1 MDRDNKYLMEKHSW
15 SSLRAKTKKI
25 NPELANIIDEL
36 SPSDKYT
43 FYTLKYPYGALIVD
57 RGVFQV
63 INENGMLVPLQ
74 HSSITNNIK
83 EDLGYNKMIPTGFI
97 SKNSI
102 ETFFMAKNHTI
113 PASLYGLGDMLAL
126 WHVLEGNNTY
136 QVGPVWNISSGART
150 VFMLPKI
157 TDKNSY
163 KTLKAKYALKLIP
176 QNLNE
181 HWQIF
186 SHLANHAAFSEEWHS
201 EIIFFSKKWFS
212 NLKDKAFSQLFR
224 HLLHDVWLS
233 SSFRRN
239 QFIVDFAFSVAQEQR
254 NLKPNPYLAD
264 TVKYLMSVGDGTVP
278 GLTPAIDS
286 LSAPIAGLQKIFL
299 EDYGLKKYAPII
311 MHPHHFSAA
320 KNRQV
325 YYSLEVPTTTVF
337 SPRSSRQESKMVDM
351 RELKHITEVL
361 LSEILKGTLYVQE
374 TPLFDLAKNIQ
385 YKFYHSE
392 KDQLD
397 EVSSIFELSEVDSA
411 FAKTLIDSKEY
422 AFPEF
427 SPFFRGCVSIST
439 SK

>member
-1 MDRDNKYLMEKHSW
+1 MDRSNKYLMEKHSW
-15 SSLRAKTKKI
+15 SSLRAKIKKI
-25 NPELANIIDEL
+25 KPELANIIDEL
-36 SPSDKYT
+36 SPSDKYAL
-43 FYTLKYPYGALIVD
+43 YILKYPYGALIVD

-63 INENGMLVPLQ
+63 INENGMLVPFQ
-74 HSSITNNIK
+74 HPSIANKTK
-83 EDLGYNKMIPTGFI
+83 EDLSYNKMIPTGFV

-102 ETFFMAKNHTI
+102 ETFFVAKNHTI

-126 WHVLEGNNTY
+126 WHVLEGNSTY

-150 VFMLPKI
+150 IFMLPKI
-157 TDKNSY
+157 TDKSSY
-163 KTLKAKYALKLIP
+163 KTLKAKYALKVIP
-176 QNLNE
+176 KNLNE

-186 SHLANHAAFSEEWHS
+186 SHLANHPAFSEEWHS
-201 EIIFFSKKWFS
+201 EVIFFSKKWFA

-224 HLLHDVWLS
+224 HLLHDVWVS

-264 TVKYLMSVGDGTVP
+264 TVRYLMSVGDGTVP
-278 GLTPAIDS
+278 GLTPAIDNS
-286 LSAPIAGLQKIFL
+286 SAPIAGLQKIFL
-299 EDYGLKKYAPII
+299 DDYGLKKYAPII
-311 MHPHHFSAA
+311 MHPHHFSVE
-320 KNRQV
+320 KNRSV

-351 RELKHITEVL
+351 RELKHITEIL

-397 EVSSIFELSEVDSA
+397 EVSSIFELSEGNSE
-411 FAKTLIDSKEY
+411 FTKTLIDSKEY